1 MTLKASCEGGIL
13 KEINCSSIPRTE
25 KTFLNCPL
33 FFGPLGITLA
43 RRSEGKNMENLKK
56 AVGDAGTF
64 LSRAV
69 QVKPQ
74 LWIIIIIVVVVASVV
89 FVVVVDVVVR
99 ALFFQELYRLN
110 LNCLL
115 LLLLLLFLLLLLCG
129 HFSFQ
134 SCTG

>member
-13 KEINCSSIPRTE
+13 KEINCSSIYRTE

-74 LWIIIIIVVVVASVV
+74 LFIIIVVVVASVV
-89 FVVVVDVVVR
+89 VVVVVVVVV
-99 ALFFQELYRLN
+99 ATAFVVAIAYV
-110 LNCLL
+110 LL
-115 LLLLLLFLLLLLCG
+115 SLSKQL
-129 HFSFQ
+129 
-134 SCTG
+134 